1 MKWLK
6 IISKIQAVYSEQ
18 QLLKTSTDNTSF
30 VYWSQVNHPILGPSI
45 YAKDRSV
52 HVKNRSASDKDRSA
66 SAKDRSASVSIRQG
80 QVCLSWYFFPTINNV
95 YFYSQNSLSLVTFF
109 MLFVL

>member
-30 VYWSQVNHPILGPSI
+30 VYCSQVNHPILGPSI

-52 HVKNRSASDKDRSA
+52 HVKNRSA

>member
-30 VYWSQVNHPILGPSI
+30 VYCSQVNHPILGPSI

-52 HVKNRSASDKDRSA
+52 HVKNRSASD
-66 SAKDRSASVSIRQG
+66 KDRSASVSIRQG